1 MRNITKAPPFRY
13 IECEK
18 HHVSVKSLQVNA
30 KAGVVSFYSTAL
42 RVGFSE
48 GKPSEQGGFN
58 KRVKG
63 FAMAWNKVMPARPV
77 VAVAGATGAVGQEF
91 MNVLHDLDFPASEV
105 RALASARSAG
115 KKIEFGGCGDVPA
128 GELTVQEMTP
138 EAFEGV
144 DIALFSA
151 GASVS
156 KELREA
162 VVAAGAVMIDN
173 SSAFRME
180 DDVPLVVPEVNP
192 GDVEWHNGVISNPNC
207 TTIIMALPLKALH
220 DVSPIKRVVVSSYQA
235 ASGAGAPAM
244 AELYDQTRE
253 FLDGK
258 RGDELTISAFAH
270 QIAFNCIP
278 HIDVF
283 LEDGSTKEEWKMVVE
298 TKKIFGAPIDV
309 APTCVRVPSLRCH
322 AESVNVEFSEP
333 ITLEQAQEALA
344 NFKGVTVMDDPAN
357 NVYPMPGMLQGT
369 NDVYVGRLRVDPTI
383 ENGLQFWCVGD
394 QIRKGAALNAVQIA
408 QLLLP

>member
-1 MRNITKAPPFRY
+1 MTWDKA
-13 IECEK
+13 
-18 HHVSVKSLQVNA
+18 
-30 KAGVVSFYSTAL
+30 
-42 RVGFSE
+42 
-48 GKPSEQGGFN
+48 
-58 KRVKG
+58 
-63 FAMAWNKVMPARPV
+63 MPKNPV

-91 MNVLHDLDFPASEV
+91 MQVLHDVDFPAAEV

-115 KKIEFGGCGDVPA
+115 KKIDFGGCGQVPA
-128 GELTVQEMTP
+128 GELVVQEMTP

-156 KELREA
+156 KAMREA
-162 VVAAGAVMIDN
+162 VIAAGAVMIDN

-180 DDVPLVVPEVNP
+180 EYVPLVVPEVNP
-192 GDVEWHNGVISNPNC
+192 DDVKWHSGVIANPNC
-207 TTIIMALPLKALH
+207 TTIIMSLPLKALH
-220 DVSPIKRVVVSSYQA
+220 DVAPIKRVVVSSYQA

-253 FLDGK
+253 YLDGK
-258 RGDELTISAFAH
+258 RGDELTVSAFAH

-298 TKKIFGAPIDV
+298 TKKIFHAPIDV

-322 AESVNVEFSEP
+322 AESVNVEFEKP
-333 ITLEQAQEALA
+333 ISVAEARAALA
-344 NFKGVTVMDDPAN
+344 AAEGVTVMDDPA
-357 NVYPMPGMLQGT
+357 
-369 NDVYVGRLRVDPTI
+369 
-383 ENGLQFWCVGD
+383 ENL
-394 QIRKGAALNAVQIA
+394 
-408 QLLLP
+408 